1 MSSMNCSARCKAT
14 ARRHSEGLLALTI
27 ACAVFVVGA
36 IVFVPARTHAQNAQQ
51 NATQSTPPAGAA
63 SAGQGRG
70 QGRGAAR
77 GLYANLEHPVLPIGS
92 QMPEFNLPGIDGK
105 THSSDEYKNA
115 KILAIVFESNHC
127 PVSIAYES
135 RIRGIY
141 EDYKAKGLQLVAI
154 NPNNPNTVQLSEL
167 GYTDMTDD
175 MADMKTRAA
184 LRHIDWPYLYDGD
197 TQTTT
202 IKFGTVATPHIFIF
216 DQDRKLRYEGRID
229 DSTAI
234 AKVKVSDARNAID
247 AMLAGQPVPVAST
260 QTFGCSTKWLSS
272 HSAGVAREIAK
283 IDAEPV
289 ALTPASTD
297 DLKALRAN
305 NTGKTVLVEFWSL
318 KCKDCLA
325 TFNDY
330 EKTWWMY
337 RLRKFDMITVSTDNP
352 KDSAAVLDYLKQQH
366 AGGKNLQFNSTDTK
380 ALQAAVGEKWK
391 LGTPFAM
398 VIAPDGTVA
407 YQKAGKTDILNVRW
421 HVLAT
426 IPNDGPWY
434 DIQEYW
440 TSVIKDEGKGQ

>member
-1 MSSMNCSARCKAT
+1 MNTMKLSGSSKSRASRYSGGTFIFAF
-14 ARRHSEGLLALTI
+14 AL
-27 ACAVFVVGA
+27 FVAGA
-36 IVFVPARTHAQNAQQ
+36 LGFVSPQTHAQNSVEQ
-51 NATQSTPPAGAA
+51 ATN
-63 SAGQGRG
+63 AGQVNGSSDTGRGRG
-70 QGRGAAR
+70 QGGAAR

-92 QMPEFNLPGIDGK
+92 SMPDFNLPGIDGK
-105 THSSDEYKNA
+105 MHSSDEYKNA

-141 EDYKAKGLQLVAI
+141 EDYKSKGLQLVAI
-154 NPNNPNTVQLSEL
+154 NPNNPSTVALSEL
-167 GYTDMTDD
+167 GYTDMTDSLPQ
-175 MADMKTRAA
+175 MKIRAA

-234 AKVKVSDARNAID
+234 AKVKVRDARNAID

-272 HSAGVAREIAK
+272 HTAGVARETAK
-283 IDAEPV
+283 INAEPV
-289 ALTPASTD
+289 NLTPASAD

-305 NTGKTVLVEFWSL
+305 NTGKTVIVEFWSL

-330 EKTWWMY
+330 ETTWWMY
-337 RLRKFDMITVSTDNP
+337 RLRKFDMITVSTDSP

-366 AGGKNLQFNSTDTK
+366 AGGKNLQFNSTDAK
-380 ALQAAVGEKWK
+380 ALQAAVGEKWN
-391 LGTPFAM
+391 LGTPFAI
-398 VIAPDGTVA
+398 VIGPDGTVV
-407 YQKAGKTDILNVRW
+407 YRKTGKANILEVRW

-440 TSVIKDEGKGQ
+440 TSVIKEEGKGQ